1 MAYNSA
7 AKVKCPV
14 TGKRGYKDEFF
25 LGEDGRYYY
34 NEDTYYDYM
43 HYKKFKGKCIAKLAV
58 DILDYRILGLHVR
71 LLPEDER
78 HLKYTGKEF
87 NTVIVREIDRL
98 AKQYDLEDVYDSIIA
113 QEDTIKDILLKK
125 MFTSEFGKIRY
136 VLTIIENHIPVII
149 AAKEKQ
155 KHLERI
161 REMRETRLQNDNVE
175 ADVSIGEKEVD
186 REVKD
191 ISNFLD

>member
-1 MAYNSA
+1 MNS
-7 AKVKCPV
+7 
-14 TGKRGYKDEFF
+14 
-25 LGEDGRYYY
+25 
-34 NEDTYYDYM
+34 
-43 HYKKFKGKCIAKLAV
+43 
-58 DILDYRILGLHVR
+58 R
-71 LLPEDER
+71 L
-78 HLKYTGKEF
+78 
-87 NTVIVREIDRL
+87 NNRL

-125 MFTSEFGKIRY
+125 MFTSEFGRIRY